1 MIAIDFMVC
10 AKKVRVKKDNVRT
23 FGDFCQ
29 KVHDMI
35 LNLAIDSQRI
45 HIVIDISL
53 KNSIKASARKSRK
66 KSIEP
71 VPVSINRD
79 D

>member
-1 MIAIDFMVC
+1 MQ
-10 AKKVRVKKDNVRT
+10 KKVRVKKDNVRT
-23 FGDFCQ
+23 FGDFYQ
-29 KVHDMI
+29 KVQEV
-35 LNLAIDSQRI
+35 LNLTTDSQP
-45 HIVIDISL
+45 IDIVFDICL

-79 D
+79 GQ

>member
-29 KVHDMI
+29 KVQDMI
-35 LNLAIDSQRI
+35 LNLAIGSQRI
-45 HIVIDISL
+45 DIVFDI
-53 KNSIKASARKSRK
+53 
-66 KSIEP
+66 
-71 VPVSINRD
+71 
-79 D
+79 

>member
-1 MIAIDFMVC
+1 MIAINFMVY

-23 FGDFCQ
+23 FVDFCQ
-29 KVHDMI
+29 KVQDLI

-45 HIVIDISL
+45 DIVFDIYL

-66 KSIEP
+66 NKW
-71 VPVSINRD
+71 NLFQCQ
-79 D
+79 